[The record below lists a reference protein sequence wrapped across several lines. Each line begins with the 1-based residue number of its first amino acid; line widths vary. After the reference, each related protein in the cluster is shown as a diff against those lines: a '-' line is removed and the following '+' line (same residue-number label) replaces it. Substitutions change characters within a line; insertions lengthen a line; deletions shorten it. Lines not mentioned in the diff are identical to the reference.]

1 VYTPNIVQYPYAED
15 VYLAFPSMFR
25 HTAPPGSEIVP
36 MEGVLDVQFA
46 ASRDGIRWNRLERTP
61 YLGLG
66 VEGEIDSQQIY
77 LGLGMIRRGNELLQY
92 YGGRNT
98 GHSATPKEC
107 ALLLA
112 VQRLDGFVSANAP
125 NDGGEFVTPPLRF
138 QGSRLELNV
147 DTSAMGEALVE
158 LQSAAGVA
166 LPGYELRQC
175 RRIIA
180 NSIAHEVSWEQNT
193 GVARLQEH
201 PVRLRIRMRGAR
213 LFAFQF
219 V

>member
-1 VYTPNIVQYPYAED
+1 
-15 VYLAFPSMFR
+15 
-25 HTAPPGSEIVP
+25 
-36 MEGVLDVQFA
+36 MEGAVDGHFA
-46 ASRDGIRWNRLERTP
+46 VSRDGIRWNRLERKP
-61 YLGLG
+61 YVGLG
-66 VEGEIDSQQIY
+66 VEGEVDTQQIY
-77 LGLGMIRRGNELLQY
+77 LGLGMIRRSHELLQY
-92 YGGRNT
+92 YGGFNT
-98 GHSATPKEC
+98 EHNSTPKDC
-107 ALLLA
+107 ALFLA

-158 LQSAAGVA
+158 LQSAAGVPI
-166 LPGYELRQC
+166 PGYELRQC
-175 RRIIA
+175 RRIIT
-180 NSIAHEVSWEQNT
+180 NSVAHAVRWEQNT
-193 GVARLQEH
+193 EVTKLQEQ